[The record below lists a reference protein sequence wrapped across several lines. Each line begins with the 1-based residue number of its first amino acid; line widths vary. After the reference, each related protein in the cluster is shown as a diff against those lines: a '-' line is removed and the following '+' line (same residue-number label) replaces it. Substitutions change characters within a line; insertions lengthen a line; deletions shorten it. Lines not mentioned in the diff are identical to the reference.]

1 MASLRYS
8 RMRLIVGALSVRY
21 SRMYLIACADKVV
34 MCICARSWVILFH
47 ERWCAAALR
56 QVHNGLLW
64 TFCSSMFHR
73 YL

>member
-1 MASLRYS
+1 M
-8 RMRLIVGALSVRY
+8 
-21 SRMYLIACADKVV
+21 VV

-56 QVHNGLLW
+56 QVHSGLLW

-73 YL
+73 YLGRSALRRHVMLRDTHIGVY